1 MKSQLPQILLTS
13 SLQKKIQKNLS
24 QSAKK
29 DSLIFAS
36 SQSSDN
42 EPEKKFIIDEISYSL
57 EESEE
62 NYYDVNKYPL
72 LLVTSPLPDASY
84 EENFELESEM
94 GLIEDLC
101 KKCRMGAFAL
111 LSQESLFNQ
120 KNTDFSAPFQDTDH
134 GALTSS
140 DLVYLN
146 MFRIFTFLFKTKISN
161 TSRYIAQR
169 LLYFPN
175 VSFKIACI
183 QQPFKLVATPLNNL
197 VTKRSKGESG
207 KKPNIKFGFV
217 SLDAN
222 QRMLFF
228 TTSDPLA
235 AQIPLIGLWVYG
247 INPHLDLLD
256 DESQEKNVLQGI
268 LFEYINSTMK
278 NRYSFDKIR
287 KTFLLA
293 LFSPEDNP
301 KYYEVEFVRLSLIF
315 FLTNIIGRKNQ

>member
-1 MKSQLPQILLTS
+1 M
-13 SLQKKIQKNLS
+13 
-24 QSAKK
+24 
-29 DSLIFAS
+29 
-36 SQSSDN
+36 
-42 EPEKKFIIDEISYSL
+42 
-57 EESEE
+57 
-62 NYYDVNKYPL
+62 
-72 LLVTSPLPDASY
+72 VTSPLPDASH
-84 EENFELESEM
+84 EESFELESEM

-101 KKCRMGAFAL
+101 KKCRMGALAL

-120 KNTDFSAPFQDTDH
+120 KNTDFSAPFQETDH

-197 VTKRSKGESG
+197 VTKRSKSDPSGSG

-228 TTSDPLA
+228 MTSDPLA

-247 INPHLDLLD
+247 INPHIDMLD

-268 LFEYINSTMK
+268 LFEYINSTLK
-278 NRYSFDKIR
+278 NRYSFDKVR

-293 LFSPEDNP
+293 IFSPEEGA
-301 KYYEVEFVRLSLIF
+301 KYYEVEFVIISSRLFDSHCIL
-315 FLTNIIGRKNQ
+315 G